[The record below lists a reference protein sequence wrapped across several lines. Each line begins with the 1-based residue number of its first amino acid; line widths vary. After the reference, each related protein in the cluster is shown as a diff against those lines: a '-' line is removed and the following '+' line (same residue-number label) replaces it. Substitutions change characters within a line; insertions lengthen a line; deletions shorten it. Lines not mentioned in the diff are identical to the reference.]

1 MNQRNP
7 QNVSHLNVNLNFM
20 VVNLTQD
27 KTRTMISVN
36 MSVKNK

>member
-7 QNVSHLNVNLNFM
+7 QNLSHLNVNFNFM